1 MLLLEGW
8 PIPPTP
14 ALQSPLAEI
23 CTQACTLSWR
33 CARLSLSGDPGVQSA
48 HNTNHGKAHL
58 GHVFGDGP
66 DSQHGGCG
74 HRHCINGRSLIF
86 EPILEQSPI
95 DGPPP
100 EEESSP
106 PEEESSAAE
115 AGTPETEGDPAST
128 TPASAAPTPTVGE

>member
-1 MLLLEGW
+1 MRPIDEG
-8 PIPPTP
+8 
-14 ALQSPLAEI
+14 
-23 CTQACTLSWR
+23 
-33 CARLSLSGDPGVQSA
+33 SLKRRRELDGRIEVVCS
-48 HNTNHGKAHL
+48 NCKAHL